1 MKQILITILIFPL
14 LVSCQSKDYP
24 ELINKV
30 AKYDNNDYEK
40 EHFSEF
46 AIYEEA
52 TTKNINLPKAKILAN
67 KKYPW
72 ETSASE
78 KRTVELANQIKKTI
92 TATTDGA
99 SEYNKEPSSTICFY
113 SLVDNF
119 FTEQQLSEYKKTG
132 TITTQ
137 KSILDYIKA
146 TIIAYEL
153 TNEKNEKIKLKSEVL
168 GHVGGGFEEK
178 NGKLLDGIGFETL
191 VMGNSEYLRLNGY
204 IDIEIEIPTEY
215 EKVEITKND
224 IGNKFSIGEQK
235 IQILEFDA
243 NVMHY
248 KLFDTRDR
256 KSSIYIDDRN
266 GNFGEVTIPESLY
279 IKFRN
284 NQGLDYNSFLK
295 KYKEFGLDKIEQTME
310 GNYVSVLKS
319 DECQFEK
326 VIFYCPVATKVVKTK
341 IRVPVNINIK

>member
-1 MKQILITILIFPL
+1 MKKILKTILIFPL
-14 LVSCQSKDYP
+14 MVSCQSKDYP

-40 EHFSEF
+40 EHFQDF
-46 AIYEEA
+46 AVYEDA
-52 TTKNINLPKAKILAN
+52 TTKNINSPIAKILAN

-78 KRTVELANQIKKTI
+78 KRIVELANQIKETI

-99 SEYNKEPSSTICFY
+99 SDYNKEPSNTIYFY

-119 FTEQQLSEYKKTG
+119 FTAQQLSEYKKTG

-137 KSILDYIKA
+137 KSILDYINAK
-146 TIIAYEL
+146 IISYEL

-168 GHVGGGFEEK
+168 GRVGGGFQVK

-191 VMGNSEYLRLNGY
+191 GMGKSEYLRLNGY
-204 IDIEIEIPTEY
+204 VEIEIEIPTEY
-215 EKVEITKND
+215 DKVEITKN
-224 IGNKFSIGEQK
+224 NIGEKVTIGGQML
-235 IQILEFDA
+235 QILEFDA
-243 NVMHY
+243 NVLHY
-248 KLFDTRDR
+248 KLIDTRDR
-256 KSSIYIDDRN
+256 KSSIYIDNCN
-266 GNFGEVTIPESLY
+266 GNFGEVYIPESLY

-284 NQGLDYNSFLK
+284 NQGLDYSSFLK
-295 KYKEFGLDKIEQTME
+295 KHKEFGFDKIEQTME
-310 GNYVSVLKS
+310 GNHVSVLKS

-326 VIFYCPVATKVVKTK
+326 IVFYCPITTKVVKTK